1 MNDLVDYFDVECYP
15 VDLNGK
21 SVSCLLY
28 ADDIVL
34 LSQSAKGLQ
43 NLLNKLKLFCD
54 KWNLSVNT
62 EKTKVMIFNKSGRKL
77 KGYYF
82 MYAQQSIGQASVYK
96 YLGIIFKPSGSF
108 LCATDLLSKKACK
121 AMFCIQ
127 KSLLSDNMN
136 IYGYIKLFN
145 VCVQPILLYCSEV
158 WSVYFNKRKCY
169 CGIEI

>member
-1 MNDLVDYFDVECYP
+1 MNDLVDYFDVECDP

-34 LSQSAKGLQ
+34 LSQFAKGLQ
-43 NLLNKLKLFCD
+43 NLLNKLKLFYD

-62 EKTKVMIFNKSGRKL
+62 EKSKVMIFNKSGRKL
-77 KGYYF
+77 TGYSF
-82 MYAQQSIGQASVYK
+82 IYAQPSIWQASEYK

-108 LCATDLLSKKACK
+108 LYATDQLSKKACK

-136 IYGYIKLFN
+136 IYGHIKLFIA
-145 VCVQPILLYCSEV
+145 CVQPIFLYCSEV
-158 WSVYFNKRKCY
+158 WSLFTLIKGKMLMWN
-169 CGIEI
+169 